1 MSAEVQTRQPSA
13 TATKDSGGGAEE
25 ENRSSIPAPPEQL
38 TPLSGEAMRLE
49 AAWIEVQRRER
60 QLEAREDALKLG
72 QKRLRQDREALE
84 KEKQRFQEKLEA
96 QQEQQKTRT
105 TTVNATAA
113 AHDEDNLR
121 KRREARRG
129 RSRSKPRSKVVLPDD
144 SWRRDHRKHQQQQ
157 DYRHSSWSSVNSS
170 DAGTNASRH
179 SSTSYPSDADS
190 VTTATTRA
198 SSSSSSFSPSPRS
211 FPNPQS
217 EPKPRPKFKPAPAPP
232 RTWSPIDLVPSLTA
246 YNTRWTS
253 LSPYSA
259 HIPYPSPNHTAAELV
274 DATHLRSL
282 LHLLLPLPH
291 AAMEERRRMLAAIV
305 AGGSSGN
312 HHDAVVQ
319 YNVVHF
325 FLVARGVAC
334 RPVLSG
340 GFGAAGAAVLKPDYG
355 FGLRRVPV
363 DGKDGVTLR
372 ALVKEVRGELRRWH
386 EDGLKYRGGE
396 DENGHRHAER
406 KINEE
411 LVKDETAKAVF
422 RAFTELRDELLA
434 EVRWRKDIAT
444 AAGDGFAGDTRREER
459 PRSGYGNGPEE
470 DQNGGGVDWSVLSEA
485 ML

>member
-1 MSAEVQTRQPSA
+1 
-13 TATKDSGGGAEE
+13 
-25 ENRSSIPAPPEQL
+25 
-38 TPLSGEAMRLE
+38 MRLE
-49 AAWIEVQRRER
+49 AAWREVRRRER

-105 TTVNATAA
+105 TTVNAAAA

-121 KRREARRG
+121 KRRAARRG

-144 SWRRDHRKHQQQQ
+144 SWRRDHHKHQQQQ
-157 DYRHSSWSSVNSS
+157 DHRHSSWSSVNSS

-190 VTTATTRA
+190 
-198 SSSSSSFSPSPRS
+198 
-211 FPNPQS
+211 S
-217 EPKPRPKFKPAPAPP
+217 EPKPRPEFKPAPAPP
-232 RTWSPIDLVPSLTA
+232 RTWSPTDLVPSLTA

-253 LSPYSA
+253 LSPRSA

-291 AAMEERRRMLAAIV
+291 AAMEERRRILAAIV
-305 AGGSSGN
+305 AGSSSGS

-319 YNVVHF
+319 YNVAHF

-386 EDGLKYRGGE
+386 EDGLKYRGG
-396 DENGHRHAER
+396 DDDDDGDGHRHAER
-406 KINEE
+406 KINEG

-444 AAGDGFAGDTRREER
+444 AAGDGVAADTRREER